1 MEPNQILD
9 VDRLPAEV
17 GSQVELTDVLLLGGD
32 GDVRVG
38 TPTVEG
44 ARVVAE
50 VVEHGR
56 DKKIVGFKYKA
67 KTRYRRKWGHRQDYT
82 RLAIRRIEARPEVAV
97 EEEAEAGEETRPT
110 RRTRARRAA
119 AAEKPAA
126 PEAGEKTGE

>member
-1 MEPNQILD
+1 VEPNQILD

>member
-1 MEPNQILD
+1 VEPNQILD

-17 GSQVELTDVLLLGGD
+17 GSQVELTAVLLLGGN

-56 DKKIVGFKYKA
+56 DRKIVGFKYKA

-82 RLAIRRIEARPEVAV
+82 RLAISRIEASPEAAV
-97 EEEAEAGEETRPT
+97 HEEAQADEETRPT
-110 RRTRARRAA
+110 QRRRARRAA
-119 AAEKPAA
+119 PAEKSA
-126 PEAGEKTGE
+126 PESSREGRE